1 MTLVRAWAATVLP
14 TLLGGAVSWEL
25 IELIERHLDAG
36 ITYVREH
43 CKAALPSTTNNQLTQ
58 SLLDLLT
65 VMLSPATAS
74 KASGTSTTDAGSN
87 VSSSKSFSLADNW
100 FDASTPNLSS
110 LLRLV
115 FVWCFVWAIGGNLRD
130 DDSTHDSSSSS
141 NCKRALFEE
150 WAKDRFRPIVGSG
163 SPFLRDMFS
172 VVLDLRLG
180 EFSPWSANLPLQT
193 PPTSGSNG
201 SGIVLSPRLRCDS
214 IFIPTTE
221 SVRHTFM
228 MSRLT
233 KLGRNVLLAGE
244 SGCGKSSIIRY
255 DALIFTAYRKATA
268 LLIVYMGC
276 FVH

>member
-36 ITYVREH
+36 IAYVREH
-43 CKAALPSTTNNQLTQ
+43 CKTALPSTTNNQMTQ

-65 VMLSPATAS
+65 AMLSPATAS
-74 KASGTSTTDAGSN
+74 KPSGTSTADAGTN
-87 VSSSKSFSLADNW
+87 VSSSSKSFTLADNW

-130 DDSTHDSSSSS
+130 DDSTSDSSSSS
-141 NCKRALFEE
+141 SKCKRALFEE

-180 EFSPWSANLPLQT
+180 EFSPWSAVLPVQAT
-193 PPTSGSNG
+193 PTSGSSG
-201 SGIVLSPRLRCDS
+201 SGTVLSPRLRCDS
-214 IFIPTTE
+214 IYIPTTE

-233 KLGRNVLLAGE
+233 KLGRNVLLAGDT
-244 SGCGKSSIIRY
+244 SCGKSSIIR
-255 DALIFTAYRKATA
+255 
-268 LLIVYMGC
+268 
-276 FVH
+276 